1 MKGEV
6 ATVPGSLET
15 PVSAEQTQRRRNST
29 PPVGM
34 RVKIELI
41 CPGGE
46 WFPKACASRA
56 PTSVLQRVRSDAQQ
70 LIALCY
76 IDDDNLGSLAA
87 L

>member
-6 ATVPGSLET
+6 ATVPGGLET
-15 PVSAEQTQRRRNST
+15 SVFAEQTQRRRNSI

-46 WFPKACASRA
+46 WSPKACASLWFTRSYKYL
-56 PTSVLQRVRSDAQQ
+56 PT
-70 LIALCY
+70 CPF
-76 IDDDNLGSLAA
+76 
-87 L
+87 